1 MTHPGH
7 TCLFTPLYQKQHH
20 SMKKLLSLFFILTVA
35 FAYSSVAIAGN
46 NTYYSKATAKV
57 HETGGGKVYIS
68 KDATNSPVYGESNS
82 ATQNGSEQS
91 HTYYL
96 YAQPDEGYV
105 LGEWLV
111 NNESIG
117 AAPQHAVTASSTD
130 EKAPTEFTFTAR
142 FIKEPAVSVSSNDA
156 ALGSATINKLENAIG
171 DEVTVTANVPFI
183 PSTTS
188 IFPADVPNWAI
199 KFLGWF
205 DESDNLVSKD
215 KAYTFTVSKK
225 TALTAKFMFKPGL
238 TKAEGYYRV
247 KSGWNAALRVSGNFS
262 VNVTGQEQF
271 YGDLD
276 LIRNPEGR
284 GYGYSNHKASCRY
297 NGDPHN
303 NIYSDA
309 GTIMYVKGTLNQA
322 TSASYNKEADVI
334 TNVEISNQ
342 GTGTKTF
349 LGSKEVKIRW
359 HALSTGFYEVY
370 NSAAAVK
377 FQENADRWAGGDVL
391 YPGRKDGSNQ
401 TMLLFEPIDEENVD
415 DYWFG
420 MFPYENM
427 KLDGGYWTSQY
438 TSFPYKCYE
447 PDGAEIYIIKSVV
460 DVNGSKKAILHKI
473 ESGIVPANTAVLIKC
488 RDIINT
494 DEYVNFNAKGQSTI
508 AQGAAKMPKPANRLI
523 PLLPND
529 ASINPAEYEGNLLK
543 GEFQL
548 NKTYP
553 DKNDPTKD
561 LGHVI
566 FDASKMRVLGLDNN
580 GKVAFITASEGSE
593 LEPNRAYLDI
603 TGLNITDSE
612 VLIGHLSSVKVAV
625 DSTFGDLGLAT
636 IDNEE
641 NSIGSVVTISASPNT
656 ISGAFDNVDWSKF
669 IEFDGWYD
677 EDGNKVSSDAVFTFT
692 VEKMQT
698 YTAKFSW
705 INKVRDIGYYRV
717 KNPATNQY
725 WTIKGNFNPTPADFT
740 DDESRKLNRVIEF
753 SKANDLS
760 DPGAVLRLHSDNF
773 DDPLTHTPNQN
784 IVRDIVLEAQGVT
797 TAEIL
802 PGKTV
807 DLRAAHNAG
816 FFKIAYDNYQIA
828 SSRHNYSDS
837 DFGYL
842 YISDDLSG
850 NNDSDPDSYF
860 EFEPLDLDH
869 IDQFYFGAE
878 PVSEHMFDGGYMA
891 TMYTSFPFQCY
902 EPDGVEAFT
911 VTEITEDNE
920 VILEKIA
927 DGFVP
932 AFTPVV
938 LKCHGLTAKENRLL
952 PVYDEYAAQA
962 DNVNLLKGEFQLNES
977 KDNAGKKPYDPSS
990 MRVIGINDNGEAAF
1004 VTLDGA
1010 PELEANRAYL
1020 DLSGVA
1026 NPAATYSFK
1035 YANGVP
1041 TGVDDIIYDQA
1052 TDNPADAIYDLMGR
1066 RVDNPV
1072 KGRIYISKGKKY
1084 VF

>member
-1 MTHPGH
+1 
-7 TCLFTPLYQKQHH
+7 
-20 SMKKLLSLFFILTVA
+20 MKKLLSLFFILTVA
-35 FAYSSVAIAGN
+35 FASNAS
-46 NTYYSKATAKV
+46 TFYSKATVAIASGEGAV
-57 HETGGGKVYIS
+57 YVSTGSSVDESLITGTTHEASQSS
-68 KDATNSPVYGESNS
+68 KGAG
-82 ATQNGSEQS
+82 QS
-91 HTYYL
+91 STYADQTYYL
-96 YAQPDEGYV
+96 FAKAAEGY
-105 LGEWLV
+105 GFKQW
-111 NNESIG
+111 NDG
-117 AAPQHAVTASSTD
+117 STD
-130 EKAPTEFTFTAR
+130 NPHQVTVRAESTKSGSPTVKSFTAT
-142 FIKEPAVSVSSNDA
+142 FEPSALIVRSSNA
-156 ALGSATINKLENAIG
+156 ALGIASTDKNINSIG
-171 DEVTVTANVPFI
+171 DVVKLTAQFVKQDIGGNEFGQTHV
-183 PSTTS
+183 
-188 IFPADVPNWAI
+188 
-199 KFLGWF
+199 GR
-205 DESDNLVSKD
+205 LVSFD
-215 KAYTFTVSKK
+215 GWYNEAGELVSDQLSFSYTVK
-225 TALTAKFMFKPGL
+225 TPETLEARFSREAPIKTDDQGNIY
-238 TKAEGYYRV
+238 GYYRLETPF
-247 KSGWNAALRVSGNFS
+247 GAENARYFMCLTGNF
-262 VNVTGQEQF
+262 Q
-271 YGDLD
+271 L
-276 LIRNPEGR
+276 
-284 GYGYSNHKASCRY
+284 
-297 NGDPHN
+297 
-303 NIYSDA
+303 NISTDKRQLGGAVEFNQVAGEAYAKSDAVFSDA
-309 GTIMYVKGTLNQA
+309 GSIFYVTGKINTNNINKTDSRIVIATDLNAEAQGTSTKYITKNQSLTLKTAGTAGYYLLDNSGATIQLT
-322 TSASYNKEADVI
+322 YNKKLWVTTDKPANNDYKHAGDF
-334 TNVEISNQ
+334 EIQPVDLEHIETSYFGATAEESSLYQ
-342 GTGTKTF
+342 GAYWT
-349 LGSKEVKIRW
+349 
-359 HALSTGFYEVY
+359 
-370 NSAAAVK
+370 
-377 FQENADRWAGGDVL
+377 
-391 YPGRKDGSNQ
+391 
-401 TMLLFEPIDEENVD
+401 TM
-415 DYWFG
+415 YTA
-420 MFPYENM
+420 FPYE
-427 KLDGGYWTSQY
+427 
-438 TSFPYKCYE
+438 CYG
-447 PDGAEIYIIKSVV
+447 PDGVEAYVV
-460 DVNGSKKAILHKI
+460 DKI
-473 ESGIVPANTAVLIKC
+473 EQNKFSIRRLDSGIVPANTPVILRC
-488 RDIINT
+488 
-494 DEYVNFNAKGQSTI
+494 KGT
-508 AQGAAKMPKPANRLI
+508 MPKQNRLI
-523 PLLPND
+523 PLMPND
-529 ASINPAEYEGNLLK
+529 SRLAAAAAELGTNLLT
-543 GEFQL
+543 GDFGL
-548 NKTYP
+548 WTGADSNNNGTGRNKFA
-553 DKNDPTKD
+553 DN
-561 LGHVI
+561 
-566 FDASKMRVLGLDNN
+566 SKVLGINAD
-580 GKVAFITASEGSE
+580 GKLAFVPVAAGTEVT
-593 LEPNRAYLDI
+593 PNRAFLTGI
-603 TGLNITDSE
+603 TE
-612 VLIGHLSSVKVAV
+612 AELIIEMPVAVKVAV

-641 NSIGSVVTISASPNT
+641 NSIGSEVTISASPNT

-740 DDESRKLNRVIEF
+740 DDESRKLNSVIEF

-952 PVYDEYAAQA
+952 PVYDEFAAQA

-977 KDNAGKKPYDPSS
+977 KSNPNKKAYDPSS